1 MNTFH
6 TFASSNPIF
15 MTQEQS
21 NEGTKR
27 KQKQQLPKLSGVK
40 QQEQVIRTE
49 RWVHQETGEVRVFTV
64 VDRSQTGDYGF
75 HKVWLEDLGRII
87 GVLGGAKVKVF
98 SYILNNIN
106 PVSNQVGGTIRE
118 LATILNLDT
127 VTVQATIQ
135 ILIKQGF
142 MKRIRSGAYQVNAEV
157 LVKGS
162 HEKRSGLMISYDK
175 LDSPSSEAL
184 YTSDNI

>member
-1 MNTFH
+1 MIMFH
-6 TFASSNPIF
+6 TFVTHNLISMA
-15 MTQEQS
+15 QEQS
-21 NEGTKR
+21 GGDTKK
-27 KQKQQLPKLSGVK
+27 KQKQRLPKLSGTKEV
-40 QQEQVIRTE
+40 EQVIRTE
-49 RWVHQETGEVRVFTV
+49 SWVHQETGEVRVFTV
-64 VDRSQTGDYGF
+64 VKRSETGDYGF

-118 LATILNLDT
+118 LAAILNLDT
-127 VTVQATIQ
+127 VTVQNTIQ

-142 MKRIRSGAYQVNAEV
+142 MKRIRSGTYQVNAEV
-157 LVKGS
+157 LVKGG

-175 LDSPSSEAL
+175 LEGPDSDSL
-184 YTSDNI
+184 YTSNSI